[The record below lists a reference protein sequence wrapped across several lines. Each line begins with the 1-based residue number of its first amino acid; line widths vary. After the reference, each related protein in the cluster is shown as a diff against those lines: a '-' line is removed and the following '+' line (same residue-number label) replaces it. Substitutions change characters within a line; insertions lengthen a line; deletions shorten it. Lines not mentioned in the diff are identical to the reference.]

1 MLVGGKDKCHCHSVM
16 GFTRGF
22 HCLCDAWEL
31 GLPMAVHVKL
41 SPCGQGV
48 CVAVRVK
55 LPPCGQGVCVA
66 VRVKLPP
73 CGQGAPLVLLHF
85 HFTLPSVSHLYDFS
99 LMDD

>member
-31 GLPMAVHVKL
+31 GLPMAVH
-41 SPCGQGV
+41 
-48 CVAVRVK
+48 VK

>member
-55 LPPCGQGVCVA
+55 LPPCGQG
-66 VRVKLPP
+66 
-73 CGQGAPLVLLHF
+73 APLVLLHF